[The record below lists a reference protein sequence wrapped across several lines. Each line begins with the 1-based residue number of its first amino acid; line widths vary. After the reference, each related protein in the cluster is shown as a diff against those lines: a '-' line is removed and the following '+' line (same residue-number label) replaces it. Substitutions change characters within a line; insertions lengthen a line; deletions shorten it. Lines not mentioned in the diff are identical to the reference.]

1 VVIGALSV
9 ALYPAFD
16 NFEGCSM
23 TLHEEIKAPGW
34 ATSGALA
41 PAGKISRF
49 TATGDKP
56 ARRTGFAVSLADGD
70 LLLSSAHPHSTFILH
85 GHGLVRGLS
94 HGG

>member
-1 VVIGALSV
+1 VVISPLIV

-23 TLHEEIKAPGW
+23 TLHAALNAPVWPIADAPG
-34 ATSGALA
+34 

-49 TATGDKP
+49 TATGDTLG
-56 ARRTGFAVSLADGD
+56 RRTGFAVWLDDGD
-70 LLLSSAHPHSTFILH
+70 LLLTSAHPHSTFILH